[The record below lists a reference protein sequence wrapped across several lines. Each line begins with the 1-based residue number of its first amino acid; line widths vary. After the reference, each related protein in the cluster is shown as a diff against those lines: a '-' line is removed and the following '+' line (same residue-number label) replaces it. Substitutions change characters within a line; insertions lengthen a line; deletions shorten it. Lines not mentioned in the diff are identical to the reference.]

1 MSGCLKCEDLRTEYR
16 IREPWQLK
24 KAIRVVLSNVEDNSI
39 QVDDYWPVGQVGSAS
54 TIDDLRS
61 DGFWGDGIEMYFRC
75 TACGQLFVLAC
86 ETYHGS
92 GGKWQQVRGHRTPTS
107 GAAELGSLNMDRSTE
122 RNTDDLRTR
131 FLLALAALLTA
142 IAYVPVLVVTMLV
155 RALYLQQRAFNPD
168 LGEVWHSTQDAIGRM
183 LGVHVKP

>member
-1 MSGCLKCEDLRTEYR
+1 
-16 IREPWQLK
+16 
-24 KAIRVVLSNVEDNSI
+24 
-39 QVDDYWPVGQVGSAS
+39 
-54 TIDDLRS
+54 
-61 DGFWGDGIEMYFRC
+61 
-75 TACGQLFVLAC
+75 
-86 ETYHGS
+86 
-92 GGKWQQVRGHRTPTS
+92 
-107 GAAELGSLNMDRSTE
+107 MDRSTE

-168 LGEVWHSTQDAIGRM
+168 LGEVWHSTQDAIERM